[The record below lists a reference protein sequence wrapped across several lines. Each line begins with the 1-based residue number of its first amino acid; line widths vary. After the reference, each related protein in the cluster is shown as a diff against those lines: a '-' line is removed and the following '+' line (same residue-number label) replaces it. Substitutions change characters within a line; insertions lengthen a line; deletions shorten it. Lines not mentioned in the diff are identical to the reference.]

1 MLYDYF
7 VKKIIFISFFY
18 LLLILNTSSFAKTFY
33 IGNEVNNVFDFNRY
47 IKINVDSDNWE
58 VVRANTMND
67 GVLQRVVGIARV
79 ENNEIMEMIEIYEG
93 LLAGYYIGHVDP
105 IIIEIVFHDKHD
117 GCYERPEY
125 FLLELYRKGNTFNC
139 MIVGHMD
146 VTKELNYPDSPH
158 GKAAASAYNYWIK
171 KKSLNYPKIMLSSYH
186 TYFSRLTG
194 GTWHEVRWHINP
206 KLLNAPKSKFFSEET
221 SEYNKSKI
229 SQFPN
234 HQKTMNEWI
243 SIASKFQKE
252 FEEMVKSK
260 KRHRLN
266 LDQYIDSS
274 IAIKSDNLITNQL
287 KKLNDLY
294 KSGVLTRE
302 EFEKAKKKILD

>member
-1 MLYDYF
+1 M
-7 VKKIIFISFFY
+7 KKIIYISLFKF
-18 LLLILNTSSFAKTFY
+18 LLIFNSISFAKTFY
-33 IGNEVNNVFDFNRY
+33 IGDEINNVFDFNRY
-47 IKINVDSDNWE
+47 IKIQLDSDKWE
-58 VVRANTMND
+58 VVRANKMNH
-67 GVLQRVVGIARV
+67 GVSQRIVGIARV

>member
-47 IKINVDSDNWE
+47 IKINLDSDNWE

-274 IAIKSDNLITNQL
+274 IEIKSDNLITDQL

-294 KSGVLTRE
+294 KSGVLTRK